1 MMRHIA
7 FVLFS
12 TLFIHPAW
20 AQEGRPAS
28 HCIALAQTTP
38 GIEYIQQAAFRDVI
52 PDDRMV
58 RLTFVDHAM
67 FLIQTHG
74 GISAVT
80 DYNGYLG
87 GTDFVPTIVTMNRA
101 HSSHWTHAPDPRIPH
116 VLKGWDEAGG
126 PANHFTQIGDM
137 LVRSISTDIRSAWD
151 EGQADRDGNAI
162 FVFEAAGM
170 CIAHL
175 GHLHHEPSDEQY
187 AAIGT
192 LDVVMAPVDGG
203 RTLPRPIMIKVL
215 QRMKAR
221 MIIPMHWRGR
231 YNLDAFVRDMSQDFD
246 VVQTEL
252 HSIDLRFKDLP
263 RTPTVFVLEPA
274 FLHDH

>member
-1 MMRHIA
+1 MLRLIA
-7 FVLFS
+7 FAVTSVLF
-12 TLFIHPAW
+12 
-20 AQEGRPAS
+20 AQPLAAQDSRPAS
-28 HCIALAQTTP
+28 HCVALSQNTP
-38 GIEYIQQAAFRDVI
+38 GVEYIQQAAFRDVI
-52 PDDRMV
+52 EDDRMV
-58 RLTFVDHAM
+58 RLSFIDHAM

-74 GISAVT
+74 GVSAVT

-101 HSSHWTHAPDPRIPH
+101 HSSHWTHAPDPRIEH
-116 VLKGWDEAGG
+116 VLKGWSETGD

-137 LVRSISTDIRSAWD
+137 LVRSISTNIRSFYD
-151 EGQADRDGNAI
+151 EGQADRNGNAI

-203 RTLPRPIMIKVL
+203 RTLPRPVMIEVL
-215 QRMKAR
+215 KRMKAR

-231 YNLDAFVRDMSQDFD
+231 YNLDAFVRDMAQDFD
-246 VVQTEL
+246 VVETDL

-263 RTPTVFVLEPA
+263 RSPTVFVLEPA
-274 FLHDH
+274 FLQDN